1 MNVDKIKQYVTVDNE
16 QALLVIDANVQLGN
30 VTIERI
36 TFTVDI
42 VGEDNDYYN
51 GDLAVHYTHALYD
64 ESIDDDEQDEAV
76 LGVVES
82 FYDGVYND
90 VVHKLLAKAGFS
102 AEAAASVESSE
113 SGMQD
118 LLRASFDANAIANEV
133 RAALQ
138 Q

>member
-76 LGVVES
+76 HDAVSS
-82 FYDGVYND
+82 FYDGQYDDIVQQ
-90 VVHKLLAKAGFS
+90 LLVSAGFS
-102 AEAAASVESSE
+102 VDAAQQVDTSE

-118 LLRASFDANAIANEV
+118 LLRASYDAQSIADEV
-133 RAALQ
+133 RAALA
-138 Q
+138 